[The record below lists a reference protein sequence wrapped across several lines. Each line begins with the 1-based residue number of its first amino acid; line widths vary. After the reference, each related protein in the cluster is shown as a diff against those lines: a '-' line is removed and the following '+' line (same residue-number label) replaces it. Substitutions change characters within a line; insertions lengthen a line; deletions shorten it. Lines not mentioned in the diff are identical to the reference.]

1 MANITRFDPFNEMD
15 DLFKGLF
22 VRPMRFDLEMPVEM
36 KLKMDVTKADD
47 SYTVKAEMPGIKKED
62 IQVSIDGNQVT
73 ISGEVKKESEEKK
86 GEEIIRSERYY
97 GKVSRSF
104 TLPHEVDEAKAVAKL
119 LSAFGGKGFFAGDVT
134 FLALGQVEDLWDEVA
149 IAMYPKRADLL
160 RMSSSEEWQKIAVH
174 RTAGLAGQLNI
185 ETVAQPGAFG
195 WLGAE
200 PSAGS
205 MLFSQNR

>member
-22 VRPMRFDLEMPVEM
+22 VRPMRFDLEVPVEM

-104 TLPHEVDEAKAVAKL
+104 TLPHEVDEAKAVAKYMDGVL
-119 LSAFGGKGFFAGDVT
+119 NLKLPMKVKAATKK
-134 FLALGQVEDLWDEVA
+134 LAVV
-149 IAMYPKRADLL
+149 
-160 RMSSSEEWQKIAVH
+160 
-174 RTAGLAGQLNI
+174 
-185 ETVAQPGAFG
+185 
-195 WLGAE
+195 
-200 PSAGS
+200 
-205 MLFSQNR
+205 